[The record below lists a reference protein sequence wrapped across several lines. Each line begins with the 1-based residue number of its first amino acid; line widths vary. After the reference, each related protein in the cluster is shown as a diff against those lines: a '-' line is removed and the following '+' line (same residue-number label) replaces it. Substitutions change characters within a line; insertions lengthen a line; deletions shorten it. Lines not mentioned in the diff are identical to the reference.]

1 MDLTIGDSII
11 GATIIGDSIIGDS
24 IIGATIVGATMV
36 GDSITGD
43 SITGDMETDGI
54 MGFTDSIISIMADF
68 LGNLLVITI
77 ITETTIL
84 TEKERL
90 IIAEIIQLKE
100 EFHQLLIEGI
110 ALFQVKLILLKEA
123 PITILLEQEV

>member
-11 GATIIGDSIIGDS
+11 GGLIIGDSIIGDS
-24 IIGATIVGATMV
+24 IIGATIV
-36 GDSITGD
+36 GD

-100 EFHQLLIEGI
+100 EFHQ
-110 ALFQVKLILLKEA
+110 
-123 PITILLEQEV
+123 